1 MFRWT
6 GRRLALA
13 VALAATGIALNGS
26 PASAISLFLK
36 ARVPQRATFDTE
48 MELQGLYDEI
58 SEITVPALT
67 EEDMNV
73 FFDVV
78 YAPDWVFVDA
88 AGRKLTRAEL
98 STRDAQSPEPDVVID
113 RIDKVLPAA
122 GGVTTLITAITVH
135 TFVDTQGRY
144 GRPGASHT
152 LTEVTRYRD
161 RWVRGAVGWKMQSRE
176 QAGPTRTVLDKPEW
190 GM

>member
-88 AGRKLTRAEL
+88 AGRKLTRTEL
-98 STRDAQSPEPDVVID
+98 STRDAQSPEPDAVID

-176 QAGPTRTVLDKPEW
+176 QAGPTRAVLDKPEW